1 MLHEVVVPNE
11 SVDEKTDE
19 HDPYGLQYFFLT
31 AIHIDGLET
40 GIPNIIDFKQRVWIR
55 RI

>member
-1 MLHEVVVPNE
+1 MSHEVVVPSE
-11 SVDEKTDE
+11 SVDEKTDDYE
-19 HDPYGLQYFFLT
+19 PYGLQHFFLT

-40 GIPNIIDFKQRVWIR
+40 GIPNIIDFKQRAWIK